1 MTTIFSIGE
10 IAKLFNISTQAL
22 RLYDRI
28 DLLEPSQINEK
39 TGYRY
44 YSIDQF
50 VNLECIKRYRAMGV
64 PLEEIKELIGNDS
77 SIEAMLE
84 LIKRQKTS
92 IRSKIEELENME
104 KQINILERKINNA
117 IKVPFNKI
125 DFVYN
130 NERTF
135 VRYKENHITQ
145 QELEVSS
152 REVVLE
158 IGEKYDIL
166 EHDISFTVSYDD
178 ILKYNKVIYKSLSIQ
193 LNSNEDIADKN
204 IVKMPAGTYLT
215 MYFDESSIDNRKYY
229 GEMIDFIH
237 KNNIKVVG
245 DFLETAMVLRV
256 NKDGNENTLAK
267 LEILCS

>member
-28 DLLEPSQINEK
+28 DLLKPSQIN
-39 TGYRY
+39 
-44 YSIDQF
+44 
-50 VNLECIKRYRAMGV
+50 
-64 PLEEIKELIGNDS
+64 
-77 SIEAMLE
+77 
-84 LIKRQKTS
+84 
-92 IRSKIEELENME
+92 
-104 KQINILERKINNA
+104 
-117 IKVPFNKI
+117 
-125 DFVYN
+125 
-130 NERTF
+130 
-135 VRYKENHITQ
+135 
-145 QELEVSS
+145 
-152 REVVLE
+152 
-158 IGEKYDIL
+158 
-166 EHDISFTVSYDD
+166 VSYDD